1 MHAILASNGPVFTT
15 LPLLIFFA
23 EMCVVTL
30 STVRII
36 FVARGKKYLAA
47 ILGTFEVSI
56 WLFAIGQ
63 VMQNLDNIACSIAF
77 AGGFAVGTYLGIV
90 IEAKL
95 AIGTLVVRTITKKD
109 AGDLIEDLKA
119 AEYGVTSM
127 DAHGATGPVRI
138 VFTVVKRRELDNVVG
153 IIKRFDAKAF
163 YSVDDLQHA
172 AEGISLKAEART
184 RGFLPRGVVPWS
196 LRPLSMTGE
205 VRHSQG

>member
-119 AEYGVTSM
+119 
-127 DAHGATGPVRI
+127 
-138 VFTVVKRRELDNVVG
+138 
-153 IIKRFDAKAF
+153 
-163 YSVDDLQHA
+163 
-172 AEGISLKAEART
+172 
-184 RGFLPRGVVPWS
+184 
-196 LRPLSMTGE
+196 
-205 VRHSQG
+205 